1 MYRVLDVCQYI
12 IEYSNEKE
20 YGISNLKLQ
29 KLLYFI
35 QAEFLVETDEK
46 CFPEKIIA
54 WDFGPVVLEAYHKYK
69 IYGSCQIFNPSINDG
84 VCNLFTE
91 DDRKRIKKI
100 VDALA
105 DYSST
110 DLLYIIHHQSPWN
123 HYFIPG
129 MNNEI
134 PVSVLKEYFSED
146 N

>member
-12 IEYSNEKE
+12 IEYSNEKG

-35 QAEFLVETDEK
+35 QAEFLVESDEK

-54 WDFGPVVLEAYHKYK
+54 WDFGPVVLEAYREYK
-69 IYGSCQIFNPSINDG
+69 IYGSCQIFNPSVNNSI
-84 VCNLFTE
+84 CNLFTE
-91 DDRKRIKKI
+91 DDRKIIEKI

-110 DLLYIIHHQSPWN
+110 DLLYIIHHQSPWKD
-123 HYFIPG
+123 YYIPRT
-129 MNNEI
+129 NNEI
-134 PVSVLKEYFSED
+134 PASVLKEYFSSND
-146 N
+146 